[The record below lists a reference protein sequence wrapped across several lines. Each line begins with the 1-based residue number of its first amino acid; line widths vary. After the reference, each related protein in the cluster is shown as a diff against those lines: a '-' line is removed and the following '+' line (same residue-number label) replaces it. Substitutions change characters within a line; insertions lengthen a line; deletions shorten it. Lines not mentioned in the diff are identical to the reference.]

1 VSQVSLDL
9 PNLGEVNATADPK
22 VRSAL
27 QALAAAINGG
37 LDSSNVTDA
46 SLQLTDLATLVQ
58 QMLVP
63 TGAMTAYA
71 GATAPAGWLLCD
83 GSAVSRTT
91 FSALFSVLGTTFGV
105 GDGSTTFNLP
115 DLRGRVP
122 VGEDGAAGRLSAND
136 VRGNVGGEE
145 KHTLTVG
152 ELPAG
157 LDVWNEMGVGTASPL
172 SLGDGY
178 YNPRHGAVGSST
190 PHNNMQPYQVTN
202 WLVKT

>member
-91 FSALFSVLGTTFGV
+91 FSALFSAIGTTFGV

-122 VGEDGAAGRLSAND
+122 VGAGLGTGLTSRALG
-136 VRGNVGGEE
+136 VKGGEE
-145 KHTLTVG
+145 THVLVTSEIPDTVYTT
-152 ELPAG
+152 E
-157 LDVWNEMGVGTASPL
+157 GVSGPQLQGGVDATF
-172 SLGDGY
+172 
-178 YNPRHGAVGSST
+178 HFGSGGG
-190 PHNNMQPYQVTN
+190 HNNMQPFQATN
-202 WLVKT
+202 FLIKT